1 MSAPSTHP
9 SLGPS
14 RPGGRERRLRPP
26 RALMVVGPRI
36 VLATAALVLG
46 VAARI
51 ADRALAGGAADVT
64 TVVLVALMLVCIGIG
79 ATSWFRRSQR

>member
-1 MSAPSTHP
+1 MSPA
-9 SLGPS
+9 
-14 RPGGRERRLRPP
+14 RLWF
-26 RALMVVGPRI
+26 A
-36 VLATAALVLG
+36 AALVLG

-51 ADRALAGGAADVT
+51 ADRALSGGGADVT